1 MKIAVY
7 PGSFDPITNGH
18 LDIIKRGAKAFDKV
32 IVAVM
37 VNIDKKGLFHY
48 EERVDLIKKLI
59 KGLENVTVESHSGL
73 LIDLMRD
80 KNATIILK
88 GLRSVADFE
97 YEMQMALI
105 NKKLDPK
112 IDTVFMMTNT
122 EYSYIS
128 SSAVKQIAKFG
139 GSIEGLVPEEIIPDV
154 ISKIKS
160 Q

>member
-1 MKIAVY
+1 
-7 PGSFDPITNGH
+7 
-18 LDIIKRGAKAFDKV
+18 
-32 IVAVM
+32 
-37 VNIDKKGLFHY
+37 
-48 EERVDLIKKLI
+48 
-59 KGLENVTVESHSGL
+59 
-73 LIDLMRD
+73 MRD